1 MIICVDVNQTTG
13 SHKKSNELNH
23 RRLMALGHSL
33 VLTRMPYGDYA
44 EFTPEVEEVMKRRG
58 SRLSKIDLVNDIKV
72 AVDRKKN
79 IDEICGNLCSNTKE
93 HERFR
98 EEVIKAQKAGCKFYI
113 LVETTENIRSVQD
126 ILKWSNPRLHKW
138 NKTKYMHSIG
148 KWQNV
153 KLSGQKP
160 PCDNVRLMKTMMTIE
175 SRYKCKFVF
184 CSPFEAADKIVELL
198 GGGENGRA

>member
-1 MIICVDVNQTTG
+1 
-13 SHKKSNELNH
+13 
-23 RRLMALGHSL
+23 MALGHSL
-33 VLTRMPYGDYA
+33 VLTRMPYADYA

-79 IDEICGNLCSNTKE
+79 IDEICGNLCSSQKE

-98 EEVIKAQKAGCKFYI
+98 EEVIKAQKAGCRLYVLI
-113 LVETTENIRSVQD
+113 ENTENIRSVHD

-138 NKTKYMHSIG
+138 NKTKFMHSIG

-160 PCDNVRLMKTMMTIE
+160 PCDNVRLMKTMLTIQAK
-175 SRYKCKFVF
+175 YGCTFVF
-184 CSPFEAADKIVELL
+184 CSPYEAADKIVELL
-198 GGGENGRA
+198 GGGENGRAENVRQNNSSQ